1 MTTLGLAAAGA
12 FGPLLGGTVPRIE
25 FVWMVPLCA
34 AIAIVSSAAHRED
47 TGEILRHAARSTF
60 MLIAGLLVF
69 MVAIS
74 YLFEWLLP

>member
-1 MTTLGLAAAGA
+1 VTAALPGILIA
-12 FGPLLGGTVPRIE
+12 GTVPPIE

-34 AIAIVSSAAHRED
+34 VIALVSSAAHRED
-47 TGEILRHAARSTF
+47 LREILRHAARSTV
-60 MLIAGLLVF
+60 MLIGGLLAF